1 MIHFTGEDMRRLSI
15 QTAAVV
21 VALLSPLC
29 GLAAEPVPAGQSPAP
44 AAAPAPAATES
55 PVTSAP
61 LELLVGKLPLPF
73 SYRIVSSSIG
83 ISTYLGLTAKQDIE
97 LVPVDGPRA
106 GKTMKIRVNFVGPN
120 DIPAGFVQGAVN
132 SEAEKY
138 AADARTRIVKPQR
151 IGGFD
156 FIVADTVLPFDDED
170 QRTVR
175 LMGALGGNLLSLF
188 IPEGLA
194 GEGPSPLVDTAA
206 GLELDY
212 TATLRLRARLEAESR
227 RVIAGD
233 RLLTPVGVL
242 EEPRK
247 IDAKLSA
254 ADAFYDGN
262 GKLTGATHTYG
273 FHKVGF
279 WAVQSFAVTL
289 GCHLGMPE
297 DENERKRLID
307 PFDADDKDVKRLS
320 TARSRIG
327 GLEAQRLEVALTTSK
342 GLQTQATRWYAES
355 EDSYYVVRIDR
366 FNSRAQQLKLEEQL
380 GAMAFRCQPESV
392 IGVAPAPVTP
402 VKDATPPAD
411 KG

>member
-1 MIHFTGEDMRRLSI
+1 MRRLSI
-15 QTAAVV
+15 KSAAVV
-21 VALLSPLC
+21 VALLSPFC
-29 GLAAEPVPAGQSPAP
+29 CLAADAAPAPATSP

-83 ISTYLGLTAKQDIE
+83 ISTYLGLTAKQDIK

-106 GKTMKIRVNFVGPN
+106 GKTMTIRVTFVAPN
-120 DIPAGFVQGAVN
+120 DIPAGLVQGAVN
-132 SEAEKY
+132 GEAERY
-138 AADARTRIVKPQR
+138 AADARTRIVKPLR

-156 FIVADTVLPFDDED
+156 FVVADAVVPFDDED

-175 LMGALGGNLLSLF
+175 LMGAMGGNLMSLF
-188 IPEGLA
+188 IPETLA
-194 GEGPSPLVDTAA
+194 GEGPSPLVDTIA
-206 GLELDY
+206 GLEVDY
-212 TATLRLRARLEAESR
+212 TATLRFRARLEAESN
-227 RVIAGD
+227 RVIGGD

-242 EEPRK
+242 QEPRK

-273 FHKVGF
+273 FHKIGF

-289 GCHLGMPE
+289 GCHLGMPK
-297 DENERKRLID
+297 DEEERKRLID
-307 PFDADDKDVKRLS
+307 PFDADDKGVKRLS
-320 TARSRIG
+320 TSRSRIG
-327 GLEAQRLEVALTTSK
+327 GLEADRLEVALTTRK

-355 EDSYYVVRIDR
+355 EDSHYVIRIDR
-366 FNSRAQQLKLEEQL
+366 FNARAQQLKLEEQL
-380 GAMAFRCQPESV
+380 TAMSFRCQPESV
-392 IGVAPAPVTP
+392 IGVSPPPVTP
-402 VKDATPPAD
+402 VKEATPLAD